1 MQLSEES
8 QSRAIVRLALAAFSS
23 AIALRICDPLL
34 PKLATDF
41 SVSTGQ
47 AAHVIA
53 YFSVAYGLLQAF
65 YGPLGDRYGKFRII
79 TFATLASTIGTIG
92 AVFSDSLQWL
102 IISRIVSGATAAAI
116 IPLSMAW
123 IGDNVAY
130 DQRQA
135 RLARF
140 LTGQIMGMVVGQ
152 LLGGFFADTL
162 GWRWAFVVLAGLY
175 VGIGSL
181 LYGELRRNRDIDGP
195 ADASPLPAGERVQRP
210 PLWHQFQ
217 SVIGISWA
225 RIVLGTVFLEGSLVF
240 GAFAF
245 VPAYLHLRFGL
256 TLTGAGAIFGVYG
269 LGGLSYTLVTRQL
282 VARLGE
288 RGLAWGG
295 GLMLSAAFL
304 MFLLAP
310 VWFWALPASFI
321 AGLGFY
327 MLHNTLQTNAT
338 QMAPASRGTAV
349 SLFASCF
356 FLGQAV
362 GVAGASFIVD
372 TAGAKWVFGISA
384 AAVPLIGA
392 WFAYVLRFRKS

>member
-1 MQLSEES
+1 
-8 QSRAIVRLALAAFSS
+8 
-23 AIALRICDPLL
+23 
-34 PKLATDF
+34 
-41 SVSTGQ
+41 
-47 AAHVIA
+47 
-53 YFSVAYGLLQAF
+53 
-65 YGPLGDRYGKFRII
+65 
-79 TFATLASTIGTIG
+79 
-92 AVFSDSLQWL
+92 
-102 IISRIVSGATAAAI
+102 
-116 IPLSMAW
+116 MAW

-195 ADASPLPAGERVQRP
+195 ADAPPLPAGERIQRP
-210 PLWHQFQ
+210 PLRHQFQ
-217 SVIGISWA
+217 SVIGIPWA

-304 MFLLAP
+304 MFLRAP

-362 GVAGASFIVD
+362 GVGGASLIVD
-372 TAGAKWVFGISA
+372 AVGAEWVFGIAA
-384 AAVPLIGA
+384 AAVPVIGA
-392 WFAYVLRFRKS
+392 GFAYVLRFRKS